1 MSPLESAIQFL
12 RMTLLGETAVFDGSQ
27 SSDFMPENIAPI
39 LPPQYQ
45 APPDLFPNGQDTF
58 LPPLNPGGIS
68 VLPPFNPIG
77 PYNPQAGGSQGMP
90 QDPNEV
96 PQDIADLLAGR

>member
-12 RMTLLGETAVFDGSQ
+12 RITLLGETAVFDGSQ
-27 SSDFMPENIAPI
+27 SSDFMPENIATE

-58 LPPLNPGGIS
+58 LPPLINDGFS

-77 PYNPQAGGSQGMP
+77 PYTPNAGTP
-90 QDPNEV
+90 QDPNLV
-96 PQDIADLLAGR
+96 PQDIADLLGGR

>member
-12 RMTLLGETAVFDGSQ
+12 RITLLGE
-27 SSDFMPENIAPI
+27 SSNYQVIDEAQLPL

-45 APPDLFPNGQDTF
+45 APPNLFPNGQDTF
-58 LPPLNPGGIS
+58 LPPLVSDEIS

-77 PYNPQAGGSQGMP
+77 PYNPPAGGSQGMP
-90 QDPNEV
+90 QNPNEI
-96 PQDIADLLAGR
+96 PQDISDLLGGR

>member
-1 MSPLESAIQFL
+1 MNPSPLISVIEFL
-12 RMTLLGETAVFDGSQ
+12 RLTLLGGEDIVNSQ
-27 SSDFMPENIAPI
+27 TPIPGPEIVP

-45 APPDLFPNGQDTF
+45 PPPNLFPNGQDTF

-77 PYNPQAGGSQGMP
+77 PYNPDMPGAGQN
-90 QDPNEV
+90 PNEV
-96 PQDIADLLAGR
+96 PQDISDLLGGR